1 MAALLVLDT
10 RSSFQSDFSRWGHT
24 PSFAQGVEDAAAS
37 VKRGAV
43 DVVVIGPT
51 AREAAS
57 ACAQLVDQFP
67 QVPVIVAT
75 NDEATRK
82 RSARAGA
89 WEVAPA
95 TVDALEGS
103 VRRAVEVRRLRV
115 ALEHRPMTMSTTS
128 TNSTNSTTS
137 TTETPV
143 SIKGTPSLETLER
156 EHIFR
161 VLASVKGHRT
171 KAAQLLGLDRKTLYR
186 KLSRYRAEGLTS

>member
-128 TNSTNSTTS
+128 TNSTTSTTS

-143 SIKGTPSLETLER
+143 SIEGTPSLETLER

>member
-10 RSSFQSDFSRWGHT
+10 RTSFQSDFSRWGHT

-95 TVDALEGS
+95 TVDALEGC

-115 ALEHRPMTMSTTS
+115 ALEQRPMTTATTTS
-128 TNSTNSTTS
+128 TEQPLAGSVDS
-137 TTETPV
+137 
-143 SIKGTPSLETLER
+143 TPSLETLER

-161 VLASVKGHRT
+161 VLATVKGHRT

>member
-1 MAALLVLDT
+1 MATLLVLDSRT
-10 RSSFQSDFSRWGHT
+10 TFQADLSRWGHT

-67 QVPVIVAT
+67 QVPVIVTT

-115 ALEHRPMTMSTTS
+115 ALEQRSVATAAPEASAS
-128 TNSTNSTTS
+128 V
-137 TTETPV
+137 E
-143 SIKGTPSLETLER
+143 GTPSLETLER

-161 VLASVKGHRT
+161 VLASVNGHRT

>member
-1 MAALLVLDT
+1 MASLLVIDS
-10 RSSFQSDFSRWGHT
+10 RSSFQADLARWGHT
-24 PSFAQGVEDAAAS
+24 PSFTQAVEEAAAS

-67 QVPVIVAT
+67 QVPVIVAS

-89 WEVAPA
+89 WEVAAA
-95 TVDALEGS
+95 TLDALESS

-115 ALEHRPMTMSTTS
+115 ALEQRPASSEPAPTS
-128 TNSTNSTTS
+128 V
-137 TTETPV
+137 EA
-143 SIKGTPSLETLER
+143 TPSLEILER

-161 VLASVKGHRT
+161 VLSSVKGHRT

>member
-1 MAALLVLDT
+1 MASLLVIGS
-10 RSSFQSDFSRWGHT
+10 RGSFEADLSRWGHT
-24 PSFAQGVEDAAAS
+24 PSFAAGFEDAAAS
-37 VKRGAV
+37 VKQGAV

-82 RSARAGA
+82 RSTRAGA
-89 WEVAPA
+89 WEVAAA

-115 ALEHRPMTMSTTS
+115 ALEQRPAVTG
-128 TNSTNSTTS
+128 
-137 TTETPV
+137 TTEAAA
-143 SIKGTPSLETLER
+143 SGEGTPSLETLER

-171 KAAQLLGLDRKTLYR
+171 RAAQLLGLDRKTLYR

>member
-1 MAALLVLDT
+1 MASLLVIGS
-10 RSSFQSDFSRWGHT
+10 RGSFEADLSRWGHT
-24 PSFAQGVEDAAAS
+24 PSFAAGFEDAAAS
-37 VKRGAV
+37 VKQGAV

-82 RSARAGA
+82 RSTRAGA
-89 WEVAPA
+89 WEVAAA

-115 ALEHRPMTMSTTS
+115 ALEQRPAVTG
-128 TNSTNSTTS
+128 
-137 TTETPV
+137 TTEAA
-143 SIKGTPSLETLER
+143 SGAGEGTPSLETLER

-171 KAAQLLGLDRKTLYR
+171 RAAQLLGLDRKTLYR

>member
-1 MAALLVLDT
+1 MATLLLLDAR
-10 RSSFQSDFSRWGHT
+10 RSFELELSRWGHT
-24 PSFAQGVEDAAAS
+24 PWFAQGVEEAAAS

-57 ACAQLVDQFP
+57 VCAQLVDQFP

-89 WEVAPA
+89 WEVAAP
-95 TVDALEGS
+95 TVDALESS
-103 VRRAVEVRRLRV
+103 VRRAVEVRRLRL
-115 ALEHRPMTMSTTS
+115 ALEQRPAS
-128 TNSTNSTTS
+128 
-137 TTETPV
+137 EAAPAAV
-143 SIKGTPSLETLER
+143 EGTPSLETLER